1 MRLSVVIPTR
11 DRPELLADCLE
22 TLAVQAQPPGGME
35 ILVVDDGS
43 EEPLVLDGGRREV
56 PVRCLRQPAGG
67 LNAARN
73 RGVEE
78 ARGELIA
85 FLDDDT
91 LVRPGWATAI
101 HEGFATQSC
110 EALGGRITLELGGEL
125 PSWVTRKQLSLLS
138 HYDLG
143 PAPKEVGRRG
153 LPFGANFAVTRE
165 TLARF
170 DGFRVDLDR
179 VGTALISNGE
189 TELLRRIL
197 AARERIVYWPAAD
210 VAHRVPAERL
220 TKEWFRRR
228 AVAQGV
234 SDVRTEPT
242 GERTESI
249 VRALL
254 LTRETIRAARDLPL
268 LARQLARER
277 SRFDLALWL
286 AYSRGRREE
295 LKRLRLRG

>member
-11 DRPELLADCLE
+11 DRPAMLADCLR
-22 TLAVQAQPPGGME
+22 TLADQAKPPGGME
-35 ILVVDDGS
+35 VLVVDDGS
-43 EEPLVLDGGRREV
+43 QEPIAVDGARREV
-56 PVRCLRQPAGG
+56 PVRCLRQAAGG

-78 ARGELIA
+78 AQGELIA

-91 LVRPGWATAI
+91 LVRPGWANAI
-101 HEGFATQSC
+101 HEGFETRSC
-110 EALGGRITLELGGEL
+110 EALGGRITLQLDGEM

-170 DGFRVDLDR
+170 NGFRVDLDR

-197 AARERIVYWPAAD
+197 AARGRIVYWPAAD

-228 AVAQGV
+228 A
-234 SDVRTEPT
+234 
-242 GERTESI
+242 
-249 VRALL
+249 
-254 LTRETIRAARDLPL
+254 
-268 LARQLARER
+268 
-277 SRFDLALWL
+277 LWL

-295 LKRLRLRG
+295 LKRLRLKG